1 MNLKHVE
8 NCYMILKSC
17 GSDELETR
25 KKLLYNI
32 KVLWL

>member
-8 NCYMILKSC
+8 KYCIILKCC

-32 KVLWL
+32 KELWF